1 VFGRF
6 QAVAWFPSFG
16 QSPSTAS
23 AQKKQ
28 KKNIDAGTITKL
40 VLFIYLFIFKKKNKE
55 SVPRW
60 FGLLTSGDTKVVVF
74 FFFPCQLTGYPE

>member
-40 VLFIYLFIFKKKNKE
+40 VLFIYLFILKKKE
-55 SVPRW
+55 
-60 FGLLTSGDTKVVVF
+60 
-74 FFFPCQLTGYPE
+74 